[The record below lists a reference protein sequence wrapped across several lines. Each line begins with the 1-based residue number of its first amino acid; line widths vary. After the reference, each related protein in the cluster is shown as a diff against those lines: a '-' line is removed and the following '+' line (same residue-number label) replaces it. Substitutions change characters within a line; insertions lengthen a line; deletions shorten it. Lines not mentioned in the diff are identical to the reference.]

1 MHCSVAALFV
11 ALRDAL
17 SSGNCS
23 GYYSGQYSGYCI
35 SLSSYTVE
43 SQLRKRRY
51 KYVNFGA
58 YYASKQPLIYRRHNT
73 RTTYDAMT

>member
-17 SSGNCS
+17 SSGHCS
-23 GYYSGQYSGYCI
+23 GYYSDQYSGYCI

-58 YYASKQPLIYRRHNT
+58 FTPQNNRLYTGVTIRVPL
-73 RTTYDAMT
+73 MTP

>member
-17 SSGNCS
+17 SSGHCS

-43 SQLRKRRY
+43 PQLRERRY

-58 YYASKQPLIYRRHNT
+58 FTPQNNRLYTGVTIRVPL
-73 RTTYDAMT
+73 MTP